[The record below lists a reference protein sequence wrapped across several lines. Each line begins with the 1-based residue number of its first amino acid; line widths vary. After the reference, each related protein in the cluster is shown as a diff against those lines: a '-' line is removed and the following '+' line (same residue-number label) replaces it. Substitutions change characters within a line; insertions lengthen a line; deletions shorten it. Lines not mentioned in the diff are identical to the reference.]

1 MTPSTRIGRVVLVA
15 SPSMGFIAWE
25 RIGAPVAGW
34 ALARCWILGVMGGI
48 DVSTRV
54 GWPVYVGLVLL
65 FGWLVWIL
73 IAPDY
78 WWRKER
84 ALVGWQ
90 YRDGHRI
97 ELSTAGRIW
106 ARFWTVVGLVILC
119 VVGGATVNWT
129 AAARVETEPW
139 GGLGGRV
146 YYVGDPVESP
156 SCTVRVFV
164 CLRSDMVFPIEVTGY
179 ETVEPGSDERLT
191 KLDKL
196 PDDTN
201 LLLHVEWPYF
211 PTRVVVDQGGEQV
224 TVTVYGKCAPW
235 RLEDPYGRSPAD
247 CATNRTA
254 GTYGGGV
261 VPVSLDKPLDGRP
274 LIDGS
279 RDAPVASAR

>member
-1 MTPSTRIGRVVLVA
+1 MA
-15 SPSMGFIAWE
+15 SPSVGFIGWE
-25 RIGAPVAGW
+25 RVGAPVAAW
-34 ALARCWILGVMGGI
+34 ALARCWILGIVDGI

-65 FGWLVWIL
+65 FGWLVWKTV

-84 ALVGWQ
+84 RCGVAVP
-90 YRDGHRI
+90 RRAPDRAEHRWTD
-97 ELSTAGRIW
+97 LG
-106 ARFWTVVGLVILC
+106 RFWTAVGLVILC
-119 VVGGATVNWT
+119 VVGGATINWT
-129 AAARVETEPW
+129 AASRVETEPW

-164 CLRSDMVFPIEVTGY
+164 CLRSDVVFPIEVTGY
-179 ETVEPGSDERLT
+179 ETVEPGSDARMTE
-191 KLDKL
+191 LDKL

-201 LLLHVEWPYF
+201 LLLHVEWPFF

-235 RLEDPYGRSPAD
+235 RLDDPYGRSPAD

-261 VPVSLDKPLDGRP
+261 VPVSLDRPLDGRP

-279 RDAPVASAR
+279 ATPR